1 MQSSPWTRPEKR
13 PPVLFSSLEFL
24 VLFLPLTLVVALR
37 LHGQPLLRWI
47 ALASVVF
54 YAFAGHW
61 WFIVPMLVTTVVD
74 FWVAI
79 VIEGTRAPG
88 RRRALL
94 AVSLAGNLGLLAYFK
109 YGGLLART
117 ADAGVAALG
126 LPALTHVTRWFDVV
140 LPAGISFYTFQTLS
154 YIVDVWRGT
163 APAERNFV
171 RFAGFVSF
179 FPHLVAGPLTRHH
192 QLIPQLGRIA
202 ATGITPRWRA
212 GILLFCVGLCKKVLL
227 ADRLGNLVDPL
238 LAAPLELDAAR
249 AWLALLGYALQ
260 IYFDFSGYTD
270 MAIGLG
276 RLFGIELPQN
286 FNSPYR
292 AVSPS
297 DFWRRWH
304 MTLSAWL
311 RDYLYITL
319 GGNRCSPARRRLN
332 LMVTMILGGLWHGA
346 SWTFAAWG
354 TWHGLML
361 VAHQAGAA
369 RWERLPV
376 VWQRNLTFLLMTLGW
391 VFFRAETFE
400 QAGGWFAALGGLGPG
415 GGPWTGDVGLL
426 LALVVT
432 GLCIVRLCPNSL
444 ELPLE
449 RLPAAPQV
457 GLAAATATALVL
469 MNYGSKF
476 LYFQF

>member
-1 MQSSPWTRPEKR
+1 M
-13 PPVLFSSLEFL
+13 LFSSLEFL
-24 VLFLPLTLVVALR
+24 ILFLPLTLAVALR
-37 LHGQPLLRWI
+37 LRGQPLLRWI
-47 ALASVVF
+47 AFTSVVF

-74 FWVAI
+74 YWVAI
-79 VIEGTRAPG
+79 VIERTQAPA

-94 AVSLAGNLGLLAYFK
+94 AISLAGNLGLLAYFK
-109 YGGLLART
+109 YAGLLART
-117 ADAGVAALG
+117 VEAGVAALG
-126 LPALTHVTRWFDVV
+126 VPSMLHVTRWFDVI

-154 YIVDVWRGT
+154 YIIDVWRGA

-192 QLIPQLGRIA
+192 QLIPQLTRIA
-202 ATGITPRWRA
+202 TTGISPRWRA

-238 LAAPLELDAAR
+238 LAPPMELDALR
-249 AWLALLGYALQ
+249 AWLALAGYALQ
-260 IYFDFSGYTD
+260 IYFDFSGYSD

-286 FNSPYR
+286 FNSPYK
-292 AVSPS
+292 AASPS

-319 GGNRCSPARRRLN
+319 GGNRCSPARRRVN
-332 LMVTMILGGLWHGA
+332 LMTTMILGGLWHGA
-346 SWTFAAWG
+346 NWTFAAWG

-361 VAHQAGAA
+361 VLHQANAE

-376 VWQRNLTFLLMTLGW
+376 VWQRNVTFLLMTLGW
-391 VFFRAETFE
+391 VFFRAETFG
-400 QAGGWFAALGGLGPG
+400 QAAHWFAALAGLGAG
-415 GGPWTGDVGLL
+415 GGAWTPDVAALSG
-426 LALVVT
+426 LVVLGILIT
-432 GLCIVRLCPNSL
+432 RLAPNSL

-449 RLPAAPQV
+449 QLPALRQA
-457 GLAAATATALVL
+457 GLAAATAMALVL
-469 MNYGSKF
+469 MNYSSKF

>member
-1 MQSSPWTRPEKR
+1 M
-13 PPVLFSSLEFL
+13 LFSSLEFL
-24 VLFLPLTLVVALR
+24 VLFLPLTLAVALR
-37 LHGQPLLRWI
+37 LHAQPLLRWI
-47 ALASVVF
+47 ALTSVVF

-74 FWVAI
+74 YWVAI
-79 VIEGTRAPG
+79 VIEQTRGPA
-88 RRRALL
+88 RRRAWL

-117 ADAGVAALG
+117 AEAGFTAVG
-126 LPALTHVTRWFDVV
+126 LPVPPATRWFDVI

-154 YIVDVWRGT
+154 YIIDVWRGA

-202 ATGITPRWRA
+202 ATGISPRWRA
-212 GILLFCVGLCKKVLL
+212 GTLLFCVGLCKKVLL

-238 LAAPLELDAAR
+238 LAAPMELDAVR
-249 AWLALLGYALQ
+249 AWLALVGYALQ
-260 IYFDFSGYTD
+260 IYFDFSGYSD

-286 FNSPYR
+286 FNSPYKS
-292 AVSPS
+292 VSPS

-319 GGNRCSPARRRLN
+319 GGNRRGLARRRVN
-332 LMVTMILGGLWHGA
+332 LMVTMVLGGLWHGA
-346 SWTFAAWG
+346 NWTFAAWG

-361 VAHQAGAA
+361 VLHQATAS
-369 RWERLPV
+369 RWDRLPV
-376 VWQRNLTFLLMTLGW
+376 MWQRNVTFVLMTLGW
-391 VFFRAETFE
+391 VFFRAETFCE
-400 QAGGWFAALGGLGPG
+400 AARWFTALAGLGPAG
-415 GGPWTGDVGLL
+415 AAWTSEVGAL
-426 LALVVT
+426 LALVVV
-432 GLCIVRLCPNSL
+432 GCLIVRLCPNSL

-449 RLPAAPQV
+449 RLAPIPQA
-457 GLAAATATALVL
+457 GLAGATAVALVL
-469 MNYGSKF
+469 MNYSSKF

>member
-1 MQSSPWTRPEKR
+1 
-13 PPVLFSSLEFL
+13 VLFSSLEFL
-24 VLFLPLTLVVALR
+24 ILFLPLTLAVALR
-37 LHGQPLLRWI
+37 LRGQPLLRWI
-47 ALASVVF
+47 AFTSVVF

-74 FWVAI
+74 YWVAI
-79 VIEGTRAPG
+79 VIERTQAPG

-94 AVSLAGNLGLLAYFK
+94 AISLAGNLGLLAYFK
-109 YGGLLART
+109 YAGLLART
-117 ADAGVAALG
+117 VEAGVAALG
-126 LPALTHVTRWFDVV
+126 VPSMLHVTRWFDVI

-154 YIVDVWRGT
+154 YIIDVWRGA

-192 QLIPQLGRIA
+192 QLIPQLTRIA
-202 ATGITPRWRA
+202 TTGISPRWRA

-238 LAAPLELDAAR
+238 LVPPMELDALR
-249 AWLALLGYALQ
+249 AWLALAGYALQ
-260 IYFDFSGYTD
+260 IYFDFSGYSD

-286 FNSPYR
+286 FNSPYK
-292 AVSPS
+292 AASPS

-319 GGNRCSPARRRLN
+319 GGNRCSPARRRVN

-346 SWTFAAWG
+346 NWTFAAWG

-361 VAHQAGAA
+361 VLHQANAE

-376 VWQRNLTFLLMTLGW
+376 VWQRNVTFLLMTLGW
-391 VFFRAETFE
+391 VFFRAETFG
-400 QAGGWFAALGGLGPG
+400 QAAHWFAALAGLGAG
-415 GGPWTGDVGLL
+415 ASAWTPDVAAL
-426 LALVVT
+426 LALVVLGILIT
-432 GLCIVRLCPNSL
+432 RLAPNSL
-444 ELPLE
+444 ELSLE
-449 RLPAAPQV
+449 QLPALRQA

-469 MNYGSKF
+469 MNYSSKF